1 MERKEGGGEVMDT
14 REQAR
19 RLMMEM
25 FPEDISTERMIE
37 IVHQKTRLSYE
48 DIADI
53 FNSLSEDD

>member
-1 MERKEGGGEVMDT
+1 MDT
-14 REQAR
+14 REQAK

-37 IVHQKTRLSYE
+37 IVHRKTRLSYE

-53 FNSLSEDD
+53 FNSLSEDT

>member
-1 MERKEGGGEVMDT
+1 
-14 REQAR
+14 
-19 RLMMEM
+19 MEM

-53 FNSLSEDD
+53 FNSLSEDDQW